1 MTSILSTALRLV
13 IPVAVVLG
21 VPGEARAQIVIAFAP
36 PAAYIATSQP
46 EYFAG
51 RPVYWYHNAWYYRDH
66 NRWHYYRHEP
76 VYLRERRAHWALSA
90 HRDYRGPSR
99 DSRPDPR
106 RDDRGEH
113 HGGDWNARYHYQR

>member
-21 VPGEARAQIVIAFAP
+21 VPTAARAQIVITFAP
-36 PAAYIATSQP
+36 PAAYIATSRP
-46 EYFAG
+46 VYFAG
-51 RPVYWYHNAWYYRDH
+51 RPVYSYNNAWYYRDH

-76 VYLRERRAHWALSA
+76 AYLCDRRAHWAPSP
-90 HRDYRGPSR
+90 HRYYRGQPSR

-106 RDDRGEH
+106 SDDRCANR
-113 HGGDWNARYHYQR
+113 GGD